1 MFHYFNSI
9 SMITNKVE
17 HIYTLWYTHK
27 SSHIVYNFKSKIS
40 QLILVDSILFIL
52 QKRKHDSEVFKLL
65 AWRLPTHRCQSWGL
79 QTVLLVPELELLVP
93 HCAAHYHLHLLVIT
107 ACKLKQEDRALPC
120 LTSARNMCIV
130 PHKVFAALCMSMN
143 YESLLIFYFEVP
155 NKFQGASKFLN
166 ME

>member
-40 QLILVDSILFIL
+40 QLILVDSILFTL

-65 AWRLPTHRCQSWGL
+65 A
-79 QTVLLVPELELLVP
+79 
-93 HCAAHYHLHLLVIT
+93 
-107 ACKLKQEDRALPC
+107 
-120 LTSARNMCIV
+120 
-130 PHKVFAALCMSMN
+130 
-143 YESLLIFYFEVP
+143 
-155 NKFQGASKFLN
+155 
-166 ME
+166 